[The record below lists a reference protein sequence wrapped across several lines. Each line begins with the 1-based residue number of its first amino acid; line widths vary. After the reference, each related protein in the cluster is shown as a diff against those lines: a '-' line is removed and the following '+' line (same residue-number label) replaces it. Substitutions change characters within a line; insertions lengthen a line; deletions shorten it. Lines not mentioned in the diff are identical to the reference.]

1 MRLDGW
7 KAGKKKPD
15 NMYKHFRN
23 LGLVVVFPGRRGY
36 SFVADDDFYGPFA
49 TQQNAQ
55 IEAEA
60 LARAVRQMAA
70 DSEMPADVFEPV
82 LADSRDEQESTMTT
96 TGLPQAGQ
104 AATEAPA
111 QQYMTRAHWDKLMGY
126 IKQLAANQNE
136 LESKVEA
143 LTAQVF
149 DLTKVLTGEAEPGTL
164 ARAQDR
170 LTAGEVF
177 AAVVTELDRVV
188 AQQDK
193 AAGA

>member
-36 SFVADDDFYGPFA
+36 SFVANDDFYGPFA

-60 LARAVRQMAA
+60 LAIAVRQMAA

-82 LADSRDEQESTMTT
+82 LTDSRDEQESTMTT
-96 TGLPQAGQ
+96 KALPQAGQ

-111 QQYMTRAHWDKLMGY
+111 QQYMTRGHWDKLMGF
-126 IKQLAANQNE
+126 IKQLAASQDA

-149 DLTKVLTGEAEPGTL
+149 DLTKVLTGETEPGTL

-170 LTAGEVF
+170 LTAHEVF
-177 AAVVTELDRVV
+177 AAVVTELDRAV
-188 AQQDK
+188 AREDK

>member
-15 NMYKHFRN
+15 NIYKHFRN

-36 SFVADDDFYGPFA
+36 SFVANDDFYGPFA

-60 LARAVRQMAA
+60 LAIAIRQMAA

-82 LADSRDEQESTMTT
+82 LADSRDEQESTMSTKA
-96 TGLPQAGQ
+96 LPQAGQ

-111 QQYMTRAHWDKLMGY
+111 PQYMTRAHWDKLMGY

-143 LTAQVF
+143 LTTQVF
-149 DLTKVLTGEAEPGTL
+149 DLTKVHAGEAEPGTL
-164 ARAQDR
+164 VRAQDR
-170 LTAGEVF
+170 FTA
-177 AAVVTELDRVV
+177 

>member
-36 SFVADDDFYGPFA
+36 SFVANDDFYGPFA

-60 LARAVRQMAA
+60 LAIAVRQMAA

-82 LADSRDEQESTMTT
+82 LADSRDEQESTMITKA
-96 TGLPQAGQ
+96 LPQAGQ

-126 IKQLAANQNE
+126 IKQLAASHNA
-136 LESKVEA
+136 LESKVET
-143 LTAQVF
+143 LTTQVF
-149 DLTKVLTGEAEPGTL
+149 DLTKVLTGVAEPGTL

-177 AAVVTELDRVV
+177 AALVTDLDRAV
-188 AQQDK
+188 AEEVK

>member
-36 SFVADDDFYGPFA
+36 SFVANDDFYGPFA

-60 LARAVRQMAA
+60 LAIAVRQMAA

-82 LADSRDEQESTMTT
+82 LSDSRDEQESTMTT
-96 TGLPQAGQ
+96 EALPQAGQ

-111 QQYMTRAHWDKLMGY
+111 QQYMTRAHWDELMGY
-126 IKQLAANQNE
+126 IKQLAASQNA
-136 LESKVEA
+136 LESKVET

-177 AAVVTELDRVV
+177 AAVVTELDRAV
-188 AQQDK
+188 AEEVK

>member
-36 SFVADDDFYGPFA
+36 SFVANDDFYGPFA

-60 LARAVRQMAA
+60 LAIAVRQMTA

-96 TGLPQAGQ
+96 EALPQAGQ

-111 QQYMTRAHWDKLMGY
+111 QQYMTRAHWDKLMSY
-126 IKQLAANQNE
+126 IKQLAASQNA
-136 LESKVEA
+136 LESKVEV

-149 DLTKVLTGEAEPGTL
+149 DLTKVPTGEAEPGTL
-164 ARAQDR
+164 VRAQDR
-170 LTAGEVF
+170 FTA
-177 AAVVTELDRVV
+177 
-188 AQQDK
+188 AQQVK